1 MTKKREDLEKMKL
14 EKGRPKREDGRLKKE
29 IEIYNLLDELQI
41 SYERV
46 DHAPLNTM
54 EACAE
59 IDKFLQ
65 STICKNL
72 FLCNRQKTKY
82 YLLMMPSDKP
92 FRTKELSTQ
101 INSTRLSFASPK
113 DMKQLL
119 NLEPGSVTV
128 MGLIYDKKNKVQLLV
143 DEEVLKEEYLGCH
156 PCINTSSIKLR
167 TKEVFNTFL
176 KAIHHDFLVVHLTK

>member
-1 MTKKREDLEKMKL
+1 
-14 EKGRPKREDGRLKKE
+14 
-29 IEIYNLLDELQI
+29 
-41 SYERV
+41 
-46 DHAPLNTM
+46 
-54 EACAE
+54 
-59 IDKFLQ
+59 
-65 STICKNL
+65 
-72 FLCNRQKTKY
+72 
-82 YLLMMPSDKP
+82 MMPSDKP

>member
-1 MTKKREDLEKMKL
+1 
-14 EKGRPKREDGRLKKE
+14 
-29 IEIYNLLDELQI
+29 
-41 SYERV
+41 
-46 DHAPLNTM
+46 
-54 EACAE
+54 
-59 IDKFLQ
+59 
-65 STICKNL
+65 
-72 FLCNRQKTKY
+72 
-82 YLLMMPSDKP
+82 MMPSDKP

-101 INSTRLSFASPK
+101 INSTRLSFASPE

-119 NLEPGSVTV
+119 NLEPGSGTV

>member
-1 MTKKREDLEKMKL
+1 MKL

-65 STICKNL
+65 NTICKNL

-101 INSTRLSFASPK
+101 INSTRTVNARFYVYPPK
-113 DMKQLL
+113 
-119 NLEPGSVTV
+119 
-128 MGLIYDKKNKVQLLV
+128 KKS
-143 DEEVLKEEYLGCH
+143 D
-156 PCINTSSIKLR
+156 I
-167 TKEVFNTFL
+167 
-176 KAIHHDFLVVHLTK
+176 